1 MNKFL
6 IILLLFII
14 CQFQLIAFSWA
25 EIRAYSLNKIEVTD
39 GAGNVKLLPL
49 LTDESKPMTM
59 NLNIAGLGTN
69 RVSAQCGIFSLALET
84 QIFPME
90 KHNSDL
96 LPRLDDAT
104 DKAKWF
110 YVRHDQ
116 GVTLIELKGDDV
128 KVHNLGLVPYT
139 YVGKRQ
145 K

>member
-49 LTDESKPMTM
+49 LTEESKPITM
-59 NLNIAGLGTN
+59 NLNITGLGTN
-69 RVSAQCGIFSLALET
+69 RVTAQCPIYSLAIET
-84 QIFPME
+84 EIYPMSPYTQA
-90 KHNSDL
+90 HL
-96 LPRLDDAT
+96 YIPDDVT
-104 DKAKWF
+104 DKSKWF